1 MKEDV
6 RERAALDHQAV
17 VDLNFVKDPCDYFF
31 RRHYRQGLRSHIM
44 EVLKRT
50 DVKRERDGIEIDGIR
65 WFPRAKPIKMLRVF
79 RTKFLRLEQ
88 AIEEVGTVK
97 IIERYLAPDHIAK
110 SDEFLVDYVAGGRR
124 DFILCGLQEYVEGE
138 ILDPWAPMTEAHL
151 TGLFVRMNEG
161 SGDKSPSNKEIWI
174 QKVRKRMERFIG
186 SVKRMILKARYVPD
200 LAGVGNILLTPA
212 GKIKLVDINNVS
224 KVSLESGIKV
234 DDKGYPVCDTSIT
247 ALSLLEQ
254 KILERSIDMEETI
267 YHTFLE
273 ARRMKEVKNMQERFD
288 HSVAYR

>member
-6 RERAALDHQAV
+6 RDRASLDHQALV
-17 VDLNFVKDPCDYFF
+17 GLNFIKDPCGYFF
-31 RRHYRQGLRSHIM
+31 RRHYKQGLRSHIM

-50 DVKRERDGIEIDGIR
+50 DVKRERDGIEIEGIR

-79 RTKFLRLEQ
+79 RTKFQRLEQ
-88 AIEEVGTVK
+88 AIDEVGTVM

-138 ILDPWAPMTEAHL
+138 ILDPWAPITQAHL

-161 SGDKSPSNKEIWI
+161 SGDESQSSKEIWI
-174 QKVRKRMERFIG
+174 QGVRKQMERFTGII
-186 SVKRMILKARYVPD
+186 KRMILEAGYVPD

-212 GKIKLVDINNVS
+212 GNIKLVDINNVS
-224 KVSLESGIKV
+224 KVSFEPGIKV
-234 DDKGYPVCDTSIT
+234 DDKGYPVCDTSIK

-254 KILERSIDMEETI
+254 KVLERPVNMEEAI
-267 YHTFLE
+267 YRTFLE
-273 ARRMKEVKNMQERFD
+273 ARRMKEVKNLQEKFD

>member
-6 RERAALDHQAV
+6 RERASLNHQAV
-17 VDLNFVKDPCDYFF
+17 VSLNFIKDPCDCFF

-65 WFPRAKPIKMLRVF
+65 WFPRAKPTKMLRVF

-88 AIEEVGTVK
+88 AIEEIGTVM

-138 ILDPWAPMTEAHL
+138 ILDPWAPITEAHL
-151 TGLFVRMNEG
+151 IRLFVRMNER
-161 SGDKSPSNKEIWI
+161 SGDESQSSPEIWV
-174 QKVRKRMERFIG
+174 QGVRKRMERFIR
-186 SVKRMILKARYVPD
+186 SVKRMILESGYVPD
-200 LAGVGNILLTPA
+200 LAGVGNILLTPD
-212 GKIKLVDINNVS
+212 GNIKLVDINNVS
-224 KVSLESGIKV
+224 KVSFESGIKV
-234 DDKGYPVCDTSIT
+234 DDKGYPVCDTSIK

-254 KILERSIDMEETI
+254 KILERPINMEETI
-267 YHTFLE
+267 YCTFLE
-273 ARRMKEVKNMQERFD
+273 ARRMKEVKNLQERFD

>member
-6 RERAALDHQAV
+6 RERASLDHQTV
-17 VDLNFVKDPCDYFF
+17 VGLNFIKDPCDYFF

-88 AIEEVGTVK
+88 AIEEIETVMT
-97 IIERYLAPDHIAK
+97 IERYLAPDHIAI
-110 SDEFLVDYVAGGRR
+110 SDEFLVDYVAGGSR

-138 ILDPWAPMTEAHL
+138 ILDPWAPITEAHL
-151 TGLFVRMNEG
+151 TGLFVRMNKD
-161 SGDKSPSNKEIWI
+161 SGDESQSNRDIWI
-174 QKVRKRMERFIG
+174 QEVRKRMERFIRN
-186 SVKRMILKARYVPD
+186 VKRMIQEAGYIPD
-200 LAGVGNILLTPA
+200 LAGAGNVLLTPV
-212 GKIKLVDINNVS
+212 GNIKLVDINNVS
-224 KVSLESGIKV
+224 KVSFESGIQV
-234 DDKGYPVCDTSIT
+234 DDRGYPVCDTSIK

-254 KILERSIDMEETI
+254 KILESPINMEEAI
-267 YHTFLE
+267 YRTFLE
-273 ARRMKEVKNMQERFD
+273 ARRMKEVKNLQERFD
-288 HSVAYR
+288 HSVAYQ